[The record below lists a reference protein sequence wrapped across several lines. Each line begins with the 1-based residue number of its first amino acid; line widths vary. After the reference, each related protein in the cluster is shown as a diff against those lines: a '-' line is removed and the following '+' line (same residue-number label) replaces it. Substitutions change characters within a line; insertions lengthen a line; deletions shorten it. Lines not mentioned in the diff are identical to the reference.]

1 MSIGAGLFLPSK
13 NYFLLGKILN
23 ILVSHF
29 SQVPVIAFLSTLPFP
44 LKDVSCSPFIILL
57 ALHLTQYP
65 SVAIIFV
72 YPPPA
77 EVNNKLI
84 HSLAHLDL
92 NVNPEQI
99 KWG

>member
-1 MSIGAGLFLPSK
+1 
-13 NYFLLGKILN
+13 LLAKILN

-29 SQVPVIAFLSTLPFP
+29 SQAPVIAFLSTLPFP

-72 YPPPA
+72 YPPLA

-99 KWG
+99 GCG